1 MTTALNTLYAV
12 GALLM
17 AATPFLAIGVAY
29 A

>member
-1 MTTALNTLYAV
+1 MTRTLNTLYAV

-17 AATPFLAIGVAY
+17 AATPLIAIGASY